1 MQSAFAKIFSSD
13 MQDTALQYSVS
24 EGYAPLRR
32 WITAEMGKLGI
43 PCDIDNICQST
54 LLIQLAKR

>member
-1 MQSAFAKIFSSD
+1 

-43 PCDIDNICQST
+43 PCDIDNIYQST